1 MEVSGKGEDMMR
13 RKGLVTLVLALT
25 LALFGCGS
33 SSDSTSADSAGSEKD
48 TSSVTSA
55 LSTETAEVS
64 TSSELS
70 EATGYTADL
79 TIFAAKSLNGV
90 CEELI
95 KKYEEIQPSVKITG
109 SYDSSGT
116 LMTQIEQGAAC
127 DIFFSAAQKQMDQ
140 LEAEDVVETDSRAN
154 IVNNQVCVVTYKG
167 SGTKVTGLN
176 NLGDAASLALAD
188 GTVPVGKYTR
198 EALVASGVLP
208 GTDDNSRI
216 TTQEISDAL
225 GGVTINE
232 CANVGAVTAAVSTG
246 TNEVGTVYVS
256 DTHGL
261 EDKLDILEKVSYDLT
276 GNVIYPA
283 AVIRNPEASDDQKA
297 AAADFVK
304 FLKSDA
310 AKALFEE
317 YGFDTNV

>member
-1 MEVSGKGEDMMR
+1 MKKKIFTAG
-13 RKGLVTLVLALT
+13 TLAAVLT
-25 LALFGCGS
+25 LCLAGCGES
-33 SSDSTSADSAGSEKD
+33 RADSKYSADI
-48 TSSVTSA
+48 TV
-55 LSTETAEVS
+55 
-64 TSSELS
+64 
-70 EATGYTADL
+70 
-79 TIFAAKSLNGV
+79 FAAKSLNGV
-90 CEELI
+90 MEELI
-95 KKYEEIQPSVKITG
+95 TKYNEQQPDVKITG

-116 LMTQIEQGAAC
+116 LMTQIEQGAPC

-140 LEAEDVVETDSRAN
+140 LAGEDLIETDTRAD

-167 SGTKVTGLN
+167 SGTKVTGLAN
-176 NLGDAASLALAD
+176 IADAGSIALAD

-198 EALVASGVLP
+198 EALVKSGLIE

-216 TTQEISDAL
+216 TTQQISEAL

-246 TNEVGTVYVS
+246 ANEVGTVYVS
-256 DTHGL
+256 DIHGL

-283 AVIRNPEASDDQKA
+283 AVVKNADASDEQKD

-304 FLKSDA
+304 FLTSGD
-310 AKALFEE
+310 AKAIFEA
-317 YGFDTNV
+317 YGFDANL